1 MYLPG
6 RFRSTSV
13 SSAKGLLWDYSQLS
27 ARATEFEGL
36 TVGGFTSGG
45 LFQDGLIV
53 WQVSAG
59 SLQEASVL
67 IFAGIFTAL
76 LELPSLHGNRARI
89 PRDLGGS
96 CHFYD
101 LTLQVAH
108 HIYSILLT
116 TYNHLASLGKRNME
130 GCEYEEV
137 RAVGG
142 CRRLALLFSSL
153 FPTTLKSGMWTIAD
167 YQCVKFVDLSQVQNY
182 KNTV

>member
-1 MYLPG
+1 MIH
-6 RFRSTSV
+6 FRWIISRWTYCL
-13 SSAKGLLWDYSQLS
+13 ASQC
-27 ARATEFEGL
+27 
-36 TVGGFTSGG
+36 
-45 LFQDGLIV
+45 
-53 WQVSAG
+53 WQFAG
-59 SLQEASVL
+59 SLSFDL
-67 IFAGIFTAL
+67 CRHLHSTAW
-76 LELPSLHGNRARI
+76 LPSLHGNRARI

-116 TYNHLASLGKRNME
+116 TYNHLASLWKRNME

-137 RAVGG
+137 RAVGD